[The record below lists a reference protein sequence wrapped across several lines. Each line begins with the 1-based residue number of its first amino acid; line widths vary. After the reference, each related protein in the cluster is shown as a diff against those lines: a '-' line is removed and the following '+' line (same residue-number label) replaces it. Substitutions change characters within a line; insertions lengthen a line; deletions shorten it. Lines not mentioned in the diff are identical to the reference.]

1 MKRKN
6 FRHQQESGGNAS
18 CKSFAVN
25 MFTLIELLVVIA
37 IIGILAS
44 LLLPALNAAKKQAY
58 GIQCINTL
66 KQLDITAKMY
76 LSDYN
81 DYTPLEVSVGNYGT
95 GMYSYL
101 SSYAGWKRTDG
112 YVGYANPVNAA
123 GVQTGVKEIS
133 CPSAEDPSWSRS
145 YGFNA
150 TFGVDNKYRVGGGPY
165 FKDPSKCWFFGDLL
179 VNSLT
184 YDRAALLQYPA
195 NISAWTNRHS
205 KGINIVFLDGHV
217 GYEKI
222 LLVPIDR
229 TNWYY
234 GR

>member
-1 MKRKN
+1 MKREN
-6 FRHQQESGGNAS
+6 LGHQQEVGGNTS
-18 CKSFAVN
+18 CKSLYAN
-25 MFTLIELLVVIA
+25 EFTLVELLVVIA

-44 LLLPALNAAKKQAY
+44 LLLPALNGAKKQAY
-58 GIQCINTL
+58 SIQCINTL
-66 KQLDITAKMY
+66 KQLDLTAKLY

-81 DYTPLEVSVGNYGT
+81 DYTPLHNNNNYGT
-95 GMYSYL
+95 QMYAYMA
-101 SSYAGWKRTDG
+101 SYAGWKRTDG
-112 YVGYANPVNAA
+112 IVGYANPANAA

-133 CPSAEDPSWSRS
+133 CPSAEDPAYGRS

-165 FKDPSKCWFFGDLL
+165 FKEPSKCWFFGDLL

-195 NISAWTNRHS
+195 NVSAWTNRHS

-222 LLVPIDR
+222 LLVPTDR